1 MKLHEKIYYCRKK
14 AGLSQEAL
22 AEQIGVSRQA
32 ISKWE
37 TGDAEPEINKLRFLA
52 GAYGVTI
59 DWLLTED
66 EPNEEKP
73 ADHEP
78 APATSAPSTNWI
90 DSIPGVLGTLL
101 RRYGWLFGVY
111 LSLAGVGFTVIG
123 ALARYLTRRM
133 FTGFFDNS
141 ISDMNSMFSGGNI
154 YFDASGNLISNSAS
168 NFATNNPVSIMGT
181 VIMVIGIIMIIA
193 GVVLAVV
200 LKKRCKQ

>member
-1 MKLHEKIYYCRKK
+1 MKLQEKIFYCRKK

-22 AEQIGVSRQA
+22 AEQLGVSRQA

-37 TGDAEPEINKLRFLA
+37 TGDAEPEINKLRLLA
-52 GAYGVTI
+52 VAYGVTI

-66 EPNEEKP
+66 EPEEEKTV
-73 ADHEP
+73 DHEP
-78 APATSAPSTNWI
+78 EPTPSAPSTNWI

-111 LSLAGVGFTVIG
+111 ISIGGIGFTAIG
-123 ALARYLTRRM
+123 TLARYLTRRM

-141 ISDMNSMFSGGNI
+141 FSDMNSMFSGGSI
-154 YFDASGNLISNSAS
+154 YFDASGNLISNAAS
-168 NFATNNPVSIMGT
+168 GFATNNPVSIMGT
-181 VIMVIGIIMIIA
+181 VIIVIGIVMIIT

-200 LKKRCKQ
+200 LKKRGKQ